1 MIGCYNRRVNISFD
15 FLQRFLMPS
24 DSSSNETV
32 PASRQDDPEETRQ
45 RQGTAE
51 EAEVC
56 PHCFGTGVEVV
67 PGKGARPCQCRATDS
82 KRKSLEAA
90 RIPRRYS
97 GCSLDNFKSEP
108 NSSPNIA
115 FRYACRLVLDYPA
128 VDRGLLFIGPVGVG
142 KTHLA
147 VAILKGLIEKG
158 VPCLFYESGSL
169 LKQIQDS
176 YNPVSKTSE
185 LRVLAPV
192 YQAEVLVMDELGSTI
207 PTDWVRDTIYQIINT
222 RYNDKKLT
230 IFTTNYMD
238 ERPAQS
244 VQALEQIRLK
254 KLSARIQDL
263 TTLEERIGTR
273 LRSRL
278 YEMCNKVVI
287 EGEDYRKRLDKR
299 RFDATRI

>member
-1 MIGCYNRRVNISFD
+1 MSSIHLISV
-15 FLQRFLMPS
+15 QRFLMPS
-24 DSSSNETV
+24 DKSSNEALPV
-32 PASRQDDPEETRQ
+32 QGKDDP
-45 RQGTAE
+45 QGANGKRE
-51 EAEVC
+51 ASYQAEVC
-56 PHCFGTGVEVV
+56 PICFGTGVEVLA
-67 PGKGARPCQCRATDS
+67 GKGARPCSCRASDS
-82 KRKSLEAA
+82 RRKTLAAA
-90 RIPRRYS
+90 RIPHRYA

-108 NSSPNIA
+108 NSSQNIA

-128 VDRGLLFIGPVGVG
+128 VDRGLLFMGPVGVG

-147 VAILKGLIEKG
+147 VAILKGLIGKG

-230 IFTTNYMD
+230 IFTTNYLD
-238 ERPAQS
+238 ELPAQ
-244 VQALEQIRLK
+244 VEQPSEPVRGNR
-254 KLSARIQDL
+254 KLSARIHDL

-299 RFDATRI
+299 RFDSSRI